1 MPVYFCTDVRDIMAE
16 NAMTFTLGNS
26 LTMSTSCPGI
36 PVRIVVADDFPPVR
50 EALRKLFGEFAA
62 LEVVGEAADGNS
74 AIEIA
79 QHLVPEIIVMDVK
92 MPHLDGIEATKR
104 IKQVL
109 PEIHVVG
116 FSSQDDT
123 VTREAMTTAGCSAF
137 ITKQCAHALPD
148 DIGMITGRPVAH
160 VSFEGGF

>member
-1 MPVYFCTDVRDIMAE
+1 MHVSFCTDVRDTMAE
-16 NAMTFTLGNS
+16 NATTFTLDTS
-26 LTMSTSCPGI
+26 LAMSTSCQGTPI
-36 PVRIVVADDFPPVR
+36 RIVLADDFPPFR
-50 EALRKLFGEFAA
+50 AALRKLFGEFAA

-74 AIEIA
+74 AIEMTL
-79 QHLVPEIIVMDVK
+79 HLVPEVIVMDVK
-92 MPHLDGIEATKR
+92 MPHLGGVEATKR

-137 ITKQCAHALPD
+137 ITKECAHALPD
-148 DIGMITGRPVAH
+148 VIGMITGRPVAH

>member
-1 MPVYFCTDVRDIMAE
+1 LHRRQGHNGRECNDVHIGYFIE
-16 NAMTFTLGNS
+16 
-26 LTMSTSCPGI
+26 MSTSCPGTA
-36 PVRIVVADDFPPVR
+36 VRIVVADDFPPVR

-74 AIEIA
+74 AIEVA
-79 QHLVPEIIVMDVK
+79 LHLVPEVIVMDVK
-92 MPHLDGIEATKR
+92 MPHLGGVEATKR

-137 ITKQCAHALPD
+137 ITKECAHALPD
-148 DIGMITGRPVAH
+148 VIGMITGRPVAH
-160 VSFEGGF
+160 VSFEGSF

>member
-1 MPVYFCTDVRDIMAE
+1 MAM
-16 NAMTFTLGNS
+16 A
-26 LTMSTSCPGI
+26 TSCPET

-50 EALRKLFGEFAA
+50 EALCKLFGEFAA
-62 LEVVGEAADGNS
+62 LEVVGEDADGNS

-79 QHLVPEIIVMDVK
+79 LHLVPEVIVMDVK
-92 MPHLDGIEATKR
+92 MPHLGGVEATRR

-123 VTREAMTTAGCSAF
+123 VTREAMTTAGF
-137 ITKQCAHALPD
+137 GLHHKR
-148 DIGMITGRPVAH
+148 MRPYTP
-160 VSFEGGF
+160 